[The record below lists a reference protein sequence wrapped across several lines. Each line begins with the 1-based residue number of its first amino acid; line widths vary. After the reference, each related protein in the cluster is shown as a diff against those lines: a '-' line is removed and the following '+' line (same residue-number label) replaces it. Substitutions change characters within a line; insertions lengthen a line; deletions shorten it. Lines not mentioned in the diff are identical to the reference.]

1 MAIGYGLGLAFQGTP
16 KDYVELVKSK
26 QAAQQKA
33 ALNKATKDAARLQRT
48 YDDFIRQVGTSS
60 VLPIN
65 EKDVMNELN
74 TFRTVMDAETEKDSP
89 DFNTVTQAATQAVF
103 NIKQMAAKKKAW
115 DPIRPN
121 AIKYG
126 FTPEEVAAI
135 DSETD
140 PVKLQ
145 AILNENGSGLVNYDP
160 TTNAMSFTPVSDFK
174 PLGESL
180 EDFFKV
186 NSGQIF
192 NTPETGK
199 QTKID
204 KTNILYYGVDPN
216 TKSIFVT
223 ENLNTPSANVNF
235 ETALRRSGHPIPQR
249 NTDEYLI
256 KQTEFLGNAFE
267 ADAKNRYKREK
278 IGSGAT
284 FNINI
289 GGDKGYTPGAISN
302 TFQTN
307 KMGGDANL
315 SYGQFS
321 SFPVDTEGITNVPS
335 NFRNSTT
342 LEPISA
348 SAGKFKTG
356 PAILTVVASRDINV
370 NVRGKTETIKKGEVI
385 PDQYQ
390 NQVYKT
396 YGSNAAKVGI
406 VVVGE
411 FVPTGGGTTQ
421 PVFASSSEDAFTRN
435 YIDANK
441 DGKPIVGKAY
451 KDLMERLNK
460 LNSLTP
466 SQRDEIFKKYG
477 SWTEYLNSNEPI
489 KTSTGASTKGTT
501 TKTTGKTP
509 YDREYWKS
517 RGGFPAWQKSATGK

>member
-145 AILNENGSGLVNYDP
+145 EILSKNGSSLVNYDP
-160 TTNAMSFTPVSDFK
+160 TTNAISFTPVSDFK

-235 ETALRRSGHPIPQR
+235 ETALRRSGQPIPQR

-278 IGSGAT
+278 IGSGGGI
-284 FNINI
+284 NINI
-289 GGDKGYTPGAISN
+289 GGDKETAPGTAFIGDQDINYGPSILGLSVRTKASYTVADASSLSGVPTNTRNLTTMDYLDEPSATFNTATVYVAPVFTSGYTAEYKG
-302 TFQTN
+302 Q
-307 KMGGDANL
+307 KM
-315 SYGQFS
+315 
-321 SFPVDTEGITNVPS
+321 SF
-335 NFRNSTT
+335 
-342 LEPISA
+342 
-348 SAGKFKTG
+348 
-356 PAILTVVASRDINV
+356 
-370 NVRGKTETIKKGEVI
+370 KKGEV
-385 PDQYQ
+385 
-390 NQVYKT
+390 
-396 YGSNAAKVGI
+396 
-406 VVVGE
+406 
-411 FVPTGGGTTQ
+411 VPRQ
-421 PVFASSSEDAFTRN
+421 IQEAVK
-435 YIDANK
+435 K
-441 DGKPIVGKAY
+441 DGKLVYDKVGWGTINIPSGAQGVPVQIPPSQTVNSMYNKLGESEKAQ
-451 KDLMERLNK
+451 LEAEINK
-460 LNSLTP
+460 LNAQIEKLNKPAAPTQ
-466 SQRDEIFKKYG
+466 QREAAK
-477 SWTEYLNSNEPI
+477 P
-489 KTSTGASTKGTT
+489 KGTT
-501 TKTTGKTP
+501 GTGNKTWFQTHLEKA
-509 YDREYWKS
+509 K
-517 RGGFPAWQKSATGK
+517 